1 MPHQCTNTCRSI
13 RVCAHPKTWRLYIYP
28 HTPSPSPP
36 FLDDD
41 DDNQKSDAMPYL
53 MLEHHYRHT
62 DHQSTTMALNV
73 TPSVSP
79 TAPEPGN
86 PTAAAMDANAPNGIG
101 MGTAA
106 NLKVSL
112 AAAKAI
118 PSTMINDCD
127 NQAPIENFIVSPVR
141 CDL

>member
-1 MPHQCTNTCRSI
+1 MMTMTS
-13 RVCAHPKTWRLYIYP
+13 
-28 HTPSPSPP
+28 
-36 FLDDD
+36 
-41 DDNQKSDAMPYL
+41 NQKSDAMPYL

-118 PSTMINDCD
+118 PSTMINDYD
-127 NQAPIENFIVSPVR
+127 NHAPIENFIVSPVR